1 MEHEN
6 PLADRNEIVLE
17 SDEGLAALFRSLERP
32 APSAGF
38 LARTMMAVQ
47 REPIPAGRKPLR
59 SPLTSLIG
67 WAAAIAIIAVPVWM
81 IAASQAF
88 WAAGFTRLVTS
99 GVGVGMW
106 LVQFAGTGFALL
118 DVFTST
124 GLAVSKAV
132 MTREGTTGL
141 LLTVAVG
148 AFALSALHRLLMSDG
163 EGSSWQELS

>member
-1 MEHEN
+1 MERKD
-6 PLADRNEIVLE
+6 PLDDSNGMPE
-17 SDEGLAALFRSLERP
+17 SDEELAALFRRLEP
-32 APSAGF
+32 PMPSAGF
-38 LARTMMAVQ
+38 LARTMQAVQ
-47 REPIPAGRKPLR
+47 REPLPAGRKPLR
-59 SPLTSLIG
+59 SPLISVIG

-88 WAAGFTRLVTS
+88 WASGFSRLVTS

-106 LVQFAGTGFALL
+106 LVQFAGAGFAVL

-141 LLTVAVG
+141 LLTVAMG

-163 EGSSWQELS
+163 EGSSWQRLS